1 MVAAIQ
7 HHFWHFFQE
16 IRTLTVNK
24 HTTLVEI
31 GLTKMW
37 NEETNE
43 AFLASQQN
51 LADFVRLEERI
62 VLWYYQR
69 AWIACVTTTI
79 NTDILKD
86 DNWTA
91 HNPQTGCFMGSSF
104 WQRQYLFLCKQ

>member
-37 NEETNE
+37 NEEINE

-51 LADFVRLEERI
+51 LADCQTRRADRTV
-62 VLWYYQR
+62 VLSQSLD
-69 AWIACVTTTI
+69 C
-79 NTDILKD
+79 
-86 DNWTA
+86 
-91 HNPQTGCFMGSSF
+91 
-104 WQRQYLFLCKQ
+104 LCDHHYKYGHSKRR

>member
-7 HHFWHFFQE
+7 HHFRHFFQE

-62 VLWYYQR
+62 VLWYYHR

-86 DNWTA
+86 DN
-91 HNPQTGCFMGSSF
+91 
-104 WQRQYLFLCKQ
+104 